1 MRRREFITL
10 LGGVAVA
17 WPIAARAQQPDQ
29 MRRVGVLINRRADN
43 PEGHDQVTAFQQAIQ
58 KLGWSDGR
66 NIRIDICWGEND
78 VDRERQCATEL
89 VALMPDVVLAAGTLS
104 VTSLQHIRH
113 TLPIV
118 FVGTSD
124 PVGAGLVDSLERP
137 GGSTTGF
144 MLYEFSLAGKWAELL
159 KQIAPNVTRALVIRD
174 SSNPSGI
181 GQFGVIQSAAQSLG
195 VEVSAV
201 GVRDAGAIERS
212 VATFARSANGGLIVT
227 GSAGGSLNR
236 ALIIELAAR
245 HKLPAVYADGY
256 LVAEGGLISYGPDR
270 VDQFRHAANYVDRI
284 LKGEKPSDLPVQ
296 APTKYEL
303 VINLKTAKALGLTVP
318 QALQASAGQV
328 VE

>member
-29 MRRVGVLINRRADN
+29 MRRVGVLINRRSDN

-58 KLGWSDGR
+58 KLGWSDAR

-118 FVGTSD
+118 FVDASD

-144 MLYEFSLAGKWAELL
+144 MLYEFSLAGKWAELPSRPHSRVWSEL
-159 KQIAPNVTRALVIRD
+159 PPLVSPLFSHIAR
-174 SSNPSGI
+174 
-181 GQFGVIQSAAQSLG
+181 
-195 VEVSAV
+195 
-201 GVRDAGAIERS
+201 
-212 VATFARSANGGLIVT
+212 
-227 GSAGGSLNR
+227 
-236 ALIIELAAR
+236 
-245 HKLPAVYADGY
+245 
-256 LVAEGGLISYGPDR
+256 
-270 VDQFRHAANYVDRI
+270 
-284 LKGEKPSDLPVQ
+284 VQ
-296 APTKYEL
+296 A
-303 VINLKTAKALGLTVP
+303 V
-318 QALQASAGQV
+318 
-328 VE
+328 